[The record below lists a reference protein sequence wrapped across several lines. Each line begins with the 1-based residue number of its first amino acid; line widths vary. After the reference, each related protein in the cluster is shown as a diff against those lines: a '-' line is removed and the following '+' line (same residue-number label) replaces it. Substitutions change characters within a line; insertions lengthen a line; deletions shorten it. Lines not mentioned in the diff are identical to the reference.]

1 MLLSWVAWSSF
12 GLINSYC
19 FGQWMGFSNMSLPV
33 LCYSCQFCQ
42 QLLLDDNFCSPEMFV
57 VSLLKIVNLC
67 TDWNVQNP
75 FCTPVQ
81 KVKQAKNIGMGNER
95 WRNILALPAY
105 TKKAI

>member
-1 MLLSWVAWSSF
+1 
-12 GLINSYC
+12 
-19 FGQWMGFSNMSLPV
+19 
-33 LCYSCQFCQ
+33 
-42 QLLLDDNFCSPEMFV
+42 MFV

-81 KVKQAKNIGMGNER
+81 KVKQAKNRGMGNERGNER